1 MGKKRDK
8 RKAQHPERAPAI
20 PAPQHNR
27 ARPRRAVFALL
38 GLVLAGGGVFLY
50 ARFQPFRGPRIASA
64 SLAGANVLLVT
75 LDTTRADHLPAYGYK
90 GVKTP
95 GLDRVAEK
103 SFIFEN
109 AIAQVPLTLPSHT
122 TILTGQ
128 LPIWHGVRDNEGFF
142 VDPKKATTLAA
153 ILKARGYATAA
164 FVSAFV
170 LDGRWGLNQGF
181 DTYFDHF
188 DQFREVNRDEIQR
201 KAAETEAEAEGW
213 LLSNKDKRFFLWV
226 HFYDPHEPY
235 DPPEPFAS
243 AYAAN
248 RYDGEIAYMDQSLA
262 RLMAKLETL
271 GLSERTLVVVTGD
284 HGEGLG
290 EHDEATHAMFLYDTT
305 LHVPLFIRVPGGR
318 ERRLPGIVRHIDV
331 APTILDLLGFPPES
345 DMQGA
350 SLIPLINGAEKS
362 GRTAYSESIY
372 AQVHYGWSPLK
383 SITTRKYQYIDSPKA
398 ELFDREDDPGQR
410 RNLIE
415 TKSSVAGSL
424 KEQLQEVV
432 DQFTRKDLAGPAKMD
447 ADTEAKLRALG
458 YLGSP
463 VASTPESLKTDP
475 KDKSRFV
482 RDVNEGVK
490 LLARRD
496 FQGALRLVLPVA
508 EADPNIVDAHLVAG
522 SAYSNLQQY
531 DKALAELFK
540 VVAAKPDHTM
550 ALATIATTYEGMG
563 QLREAERWYLKVLRG
578 EKDHPYTIV
587 KLASLY
593 RRLNDPAKAEQYL
606 GIAMRPVN
614 ESLKTTQEP
623 KPRSKL
629 FAARAEMYYGA
640 NRVAEAESDLKD
652 AIALTPREPNLHF
665 NLAQVYESARDL
677 PNAIENYRKETEVA
691 PGNSGAYMNLGL
703 LCFQTGQVDA
713 ASTAFQRL
721 RQLTPGDPRAA
732 FLLAE
737 TYNALNRNLDE
748 AIQLT
753 RQGLGAMPEYKRGY
767 VLMAEVYKKLGR
779 EKEAQEALA
788 MAGSR

>member
-8 RKAQHPERAPAI
+8 RKANHPERAPSVPVPKQNA
-20 PAPQHNR
+20 
-27 ARPRRAVFALL
+27 PRRRWTTFSLV
-38 GLVLAGGGVFLY
+38 GLVLAGAAVLLST
-50 ARFQPFRGPRIASA
+50 RFHPFDTPRSA
-64 SLAGANVLLVT
+64 PGSLQGANVLLVT

-95 GLDRVAEK
+95 GLDRVAER

-122 TILTGQ
+122 CILTGQ

-142 VDPKKATTLAA
+142 VDPKKGTTLAA

-201 KAAETEAEAEGW
+201 KAEETESEAETW
-213 LLSNKDKRFFLWV
+213 LVANKGNRFFLWV

-248 RYDGEIAYMDQSLA
+248 RYDGEIAYMDQSVGK
-262 RLMAKLETL
+262 LMAKLEAL

-305 LHVPLFIRVPGGR
+305 LHVPLLIRVPGGR
-318 ERRLPGIVRHIDV
+318 ERRIPGIVRHIDV
-331 APTILDLLGFPPES
+331 APTVLDLLGLPPES

-350 SLIPLINGAEKS
+350 SLIPVMNGTETT
-362 GRTAYSESIY
+362 GRTAYSESLY

-383 SITTRKYQYIDSPKA
+383 SLTTRKYQYIDSPKA
-398 ELFDREDDPGQR
+398 ELFDREGDPRQQH
-410 RNLIE
+410 NLIE
-415 TKSSVAGSL
+415 TKASVAGSL
-424 KEQLQEVV
+424 KDQLQEIAA
-432 DQFTRKDLAGPAKMD
+432 QFTRKDLAGPAKLD

-496 FQGALRLVLPVA
+496 FQGALRLVLPVV

-540 VVAAKPDHTM
+540 VLAAKPDHTM

-578 EKDHPYTIV
+578 EKEHPYTIV
-587 KLASLY
+587 RLASLY
-593 RRLNDPAKAEQYL
+593 RRLNDPVRAEQYL

-614 ESLKTTQEP
+614 ETLATTQDA
-623 KPRSKL
+623 KSRSKL

-640 NRVAEAESDLKD
+640 NRVPEAEADLKA

-665 NLAQVYESARDL
+665 NLAQVYESAKDSG
-677 PNAIENYRKETEVA
+677 NAIENYRMETEVA

-703 LCFQTGQVDA
+703 LYFQTGQVDA
-713 ASTAFQRL
+713 ASAAFQRL

-737 TYNALNRNLDE
+737 TYNALNRNLEE

-753 RQGLGAMPEYKRGY
+753 RQGLGAMPGYKRGY
-767 VLMAEVYKKLGR
+767 VLMAEVYRKLGR
-779 EKEAQEALA
+779 EKEAQEAA
-788 MAGSR
+788 AAANSR